1 MFTWDTASHELYSI
15 HVEVRFSLWIPLRCC
30 ISTSVCLD
38 LTLET
43 WAKATVSHYVQTH
56 DSNHT
61 CSLAIVKALNQWMP
75 VQTENCPQCQEW
87 RFYKVRVVFLKLLCV
102 KRKRNGLPSDNR
114 GFSISKHDSRHVLW
128 CGGWHPSTSPCPTL
142 SACKVSRAY
151 LHSIL
156 HSAKVSKSGSSSCH
170 SSVECTGRLRKFPWY
185 MTWPTVQVETNW
197 IFEPLPTK

>member
-15 HVEVRFSLWIPLRCC
+15 HVEVRFSLWIPLRCR

-43 WAKATVSHYVQTH
+43 WAKATVSHYVQTR

-75 VQTENCPQCQEW
+75 VQTENCPQCQETLQGESS
-87 RFYKVRVVFLKLLCV
+87 VSEAPLCE
-102 KRKRNGLPSDNR
+102 RKRNGLPSDNR

-142 SACKVSRAY
+142 SACKV
-151 LHSIL
+151 
-156 HSAKVSKSGSSSCH
+156 GSPQEWSLAH
-170 SSVECTGRLRKFPWY
+170 DK
-185 MTWPTVQVETNW
+185 
-197 IFEPLPTK
+197 